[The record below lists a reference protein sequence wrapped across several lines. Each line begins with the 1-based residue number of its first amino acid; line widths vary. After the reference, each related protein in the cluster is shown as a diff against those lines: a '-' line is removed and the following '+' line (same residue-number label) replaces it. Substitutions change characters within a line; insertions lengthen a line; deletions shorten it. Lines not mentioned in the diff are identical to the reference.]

1 MSVRIQERTRYR
13 AVVLTAPRCAELA
26 EHTASMENQ
35 SNKVALDIERAM
47 KHSENV
53 NVTVRLDE
61 VGNPVVVIKQ
71 DANLASSYFIS
82 VTNLGL
88 GC

>member
-1 MSVRIQERTRYR
+1 
-13 AVVLTAPRCAELA
+13 
-26 EHTASMENQ
+26 MENQ